1 MGTKRYIIKN
11 QRTPSGFTIVELL
24 IVVVVIAI
32 LAAITIVA
40 YNGVTKRAAESAM
53 QAGIKQVGT
62 SIGVYKLDN
71 SVYPSSLATLGIDQS
86 LYSNKDAL
94 WAYTTTGDTFC
105 LSTGSKTSSAI
116 FHISD
121 SNGAPTTGLCGDHTV
136 GMLSSPT
143 SPPTTTPP
151 VASYPTRDGYTN
163 TSTSAVGNDTEF
175 LIGSIPT
182 GSWMMIVYSTNNA
195 SATPAVPSGWTTLL
209 PKYTT
214 NSMYTLIIGK
224 IKQAGDANQQII
236 TSGGTSYEAYSNS
249 VLLWGSGSDAVS
261 SWIVGAPGNRA
272 SNATSTT
279 TVTPTITTTVA
290 KSLVLSIAL
299 ERTSATETNYTS
311 LTGATPWI
319 WIPQLTSTGNTN
331 RQQTIAIG
339 YEEKDTPGV
348 SPVMTVT
355 YPNVQAT
362 NGMGIKVAIPPSS

>member
-1 MGTKRYIIKN
+1 
-11 QRTPSGFTIVELL
+11 
-24 IVVVVIAI
+24 
-32 LAAITIVA
+32 
-40 YNGVTKRAAESAM
+40 
-53 QAGIKQVGT
+53 
-62 SIGVYKLDN
+62 
-71 SVYPSSLATLGIDQS
+71 
-86 LYSNKDAL
+86 
-94 WAYTTTGDTFC
+94 
-105 LSTGSKTSSAI
+105 
-116 FHISD
+116 
-121 SNGAPTTGLCGDHTV
+121 
-136 GMLSSPT
+136 
-143 SPPTTTPP
+143 
-151 VASYPTRDGYTN
+151 
-163 TSTSAVGNDTEF
+163 
-175 LIGSIPT
+175 
-182 GSWMMIVYSTNNA
+182 
-195 SATPAVPSGWTTLL
+195 
-209 PKYTT
+209 
-214 NSMYTLIIGK
+214 
-224 IKQAGDANQQII
+224 
-236 TSGGTSYEAYSNS
+236 